1 MPAVRGKTPTT
12 GGRIDGLC
20 PSSALA
26 AIDSIG
32 VKLFPLPH
40 FLPASR
46 ATFYLLWQMSVNR
59 RLAGIAGVSYAARPL
74 LQMREKGEQL
84 AGDFVAF
91 SRFLAFLSPL
101 TFKFFLDK

>member
-1 MPAVRGKTPTT
+1 
-12 GGRIDGLC
+12 
-20 PSSALA
+20 
-26 AIDSIG
+26 
-32 VKLFPLPH
+32 
-40 FLPASR
+40 
-46 ATFYLLWQMSVNR
+46 MSVNR
-59 RLAGIAGVSYAARPL
+59 RLAGIAGVSYAARPS